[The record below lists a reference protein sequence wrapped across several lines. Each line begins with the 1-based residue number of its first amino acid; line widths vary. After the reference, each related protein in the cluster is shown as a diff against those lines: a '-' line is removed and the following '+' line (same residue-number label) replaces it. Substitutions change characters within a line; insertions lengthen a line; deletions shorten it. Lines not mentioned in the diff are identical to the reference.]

1 MVDHIDVPETMH
13 IEAPVVQPPPAEPIA
28 REPGE
33 EGGEPVERVREPTA
47 RELAMEAIFKNRERA
62 IAKELHY
69 GEDLADNARR
79 DAGEQPLQHERL
91 DVDEPEAPAAQAAAA
106 PAPASPV
113 PPQPPAPAAPEA
125 EHTQIITVSG
135 VQYRVTDAQL
145 AQLASVGAVALDAA
159 NRDQQERIVQ
169 AQRQQQGQ
177 QPHPQQQRPQQQP
190 QAPQQ
195 QRPMLSPEEAA
206 ALSRRLQYGNDT
218 EGAAAVA
225 DMAQLI
231 EARVRASNPQ
241 INPQALAQYA
251 TQQAIQQIQQQQ
263 ALNFNLQTVGQEYPD
278 VFADEGL
285 SQLAA
290 LKLHGIRKRDQLLG
304 VQKSDLVAYREA
316 CEEVRGVIYKNAPAQ
331 PQPTQDPVHTL
342 PSQASPT
349 SAAAQASRFQAKRA
363 APRSPQ
369 PAQRVIA
376 SETQERRYPSS
387 SEIVAQMKKQR
398 GQVV

>member
-13 IEAPVVQPPPAEPIA
+13 IEAPQVEAPAPQPIERESGEDGAEP
-28 REPGE
+28 
-33 EGGEPVERVREPTA
+33 ERVREPSA
-47 RELAMEAIFKNRERA
+47 RELAMEAIFKNREKA

-79 DAGEQPLQHERL
+79 DAGEQPLEHARL
-91 DVDEPEAPAAQAAAA
+91 DVDEPEAPAPKTEPVVPAARQVPVPAA
-106 PAPASPV
+106 PAPAPA
-113 PPQPPAPAAPEA
+113 QPESRLV
-125 EHTQIITVSG
+125 EYGG
-135 VQYRVTDAQL
+135 VTYKVNEEQYAK
-145 AQLASVGAVALDAA
+145 LASIGITALDAA
-159 NRDQQERIVQ
+159 NRDQQEQAVQ
-169 AQRQQQGQ
+169 ARRQPQAPQPQQQA
-177 QPHPQQQRPQQQP
+177 QRPQQVP

-195 QRPMLSPEEAA
+195 QRQLLSPEEAA

-218 EGAAAVA
+218 EGASAVA

-231 EARVRASNPQ
+231 EARVRATNPQ

-263 ALNFNLQTVGQEYPD
+263 ALNFNLQTVGQEFPD

-304 VQKSDLVAYREA
+304 VQKSDLAAYREA
-316 CEEVRGVIYKNAPAQ
+316 CEEVRGVVHKNLPAQ
-331 PQPTQDPVHTL
+331 PQPTPDPAPML
-342 PSQASPT
+342 SQASQT

-376 SETQERRYPSS
+376 SETQARSYPSN

-398 GQVV
+398 GQV